1 MVLYSKQHPLKSQ
14 QDIANHFG
22 ALWDVSVKRRTVGDV
37 LAHGEK
43 WLNEDLSGT
52 TKRLRLAKHNMM
64 EEALFLWF
72 SGVRAKSL
80 PVTEEILRNKAKF
93 FGQEMNIG
101 EFQYSNG
108 WMRNFKKRFSICC
121 RALSGESAGI
131 DEGTIREGRARAK
144 TAVGNYRLCDV
155 YNMDETGLFYRMLPD
170 RTLTTDSSVK
180 GTKKAKTRITLA
192 LTANADGSDKLKPM
206 VIGNAQK
213 PRCFKHFNASLHCDY
228 YSNKKAWMTA
238 VLFGEWIT
246 KFDARMRKE

>member
-1 MVLYSKQHPLKSQ
+1 
-14 QDIANHFG
+14 
-22 ALWDVSVKRRTVGDV
+22 
-37 LAHGEK
+37 
-43 WLNEDLSGT
+43 
-52 TKRLRLAKHNMM
+52 
-64 EEALFLWF
+64 
-72 SGVRAKSL
+72 
-80 PVTEEILRNKAKF
+80 
-93 FGQEMNIG
+93 MNIG
-101 EFQYSNG
+101 EFRYSNG

-131 DEGTIREGRARAK
+131 DEGIIREGRARAK